1 MQVSTQEQIH
11 DVKQSIMELPPTYQ
25 YSCFHLEHDGERI
38 NDFVQLS
45 EIKGL
50 TPESQL
56 TLIEDPYTEK
66 DARIHV
72 MRVRELIGAAGDRTD
87 TLLGIL
93 AGLSLHDCIS
103 EGTNNFHTATT
114 SSQSST
120 TSHPIVGYDFHTSGS
135 LSTLLPRAQAASVKT
150 VKAISVSP
158 WNPPPYYLRQKGH
171 LLYLQITTNEGDQ
184 YQITSHVGGFYVN
197 KSSNAKFDPFPRATP
212 KAHAAH
218 SLLSL
223 ISEISTSFDETFNK
237 LQESNNK
244 REPLA
249 TYQITN
255 SSPASPWVVPAPS
268 SPLYTHQPDITRTQ
282 ESYLISGIEN
292 PETLRDWNEEFQST
306 RELPKETAQDRV
318 FRERLTSKL
327 FADYN
332 DAAAR
337 GAVLVARGEVAPLN
351 PTEGRDA
358 QIFVYNNVFFSF
370 GADGVGTFASEGG
383 DEAARVATGKDVM
396 GVRMVNQLDIDGLY
410 TPGTVVVD
418 YLGKR
423 LVGQSIVPG
432 IFKQRDPGENQIDYG
447 AVDGKEVVASDERFA
462 PVFEKLSKAMKVKRH
477 AVWDKTGKRHELEGS
492 VETKGLLGTDG
503 RKYVLDLYR
512 ITPLD
517 IAWME
522 EYGTSADNSKL
533 GKGFDG
539 TAYPHR
545 MTVLRPELVDAYWKS
560 KMREWVNNEL
570 ERRRQVAK
578 TANGAEVMKFL
589 ETANETGL
597 ETANGPITVQN
608 GNSSDSDD
616 TGKTTEF
623 DKERIDISDFT
634 FALNPDAFSGQEPQ
648 TEAEK
653 EEWAKDEQEV
663 RFVAEFLRSSVI
675 PELVEDLREGHVG
688 FPMDGQSLSRLL
700 HRRGINIRYL
710 GKLSILAEG
719 KKLEALRN
727 LTIQEMISRCFKH
740 VAGKYLRYLPM
751 PFTGACIA
759 HLLNCMLGTGLN
771 PNPVAEI
778 DDHLKTLYP
787 DADLAFKDVTPEYL
801 RNEIESQVFRRYR
814 FTLEDSWS
822 SSIKP
827 LQLLREVSLKLGL
840 QIESKDYRFADQSF
854 LPNGIDS
861 ATASNG
867 TKDGLVNVHG
877 SSNKKKKKITRDGSP
892 ASSTA
897 SSQASLPTTF
907 TSDDILNI
915 VPIIKEASPK
925 SALAEEALEA
935 GRISIMQGQKK
946 LGQELLL
953 ESLSLHEQIYGILH
967 PEVARV
973 YNTLSMLYYQL
984 EEKEAAVE
992 LAKKAVVVSERTLG
1006 VDSAE
1011 TLLSYLN
1018 LGLFEHANGETK
1030 LALTYI
1036 RHALELWK
1044 VIYGPNHPDSITTI
1058 NNAAVMLQHLKFY
1071 HDSRLWFEASL
1082 NICEDIFGKDSN
1094 NTGTLLFQLA
1104 QALALDDDS
1113 KASVSRMRESYT
1125 IFLSQ
1130 LGPNDKNTKE
1140 AESWLEQLTQNAVSI
1155 AKQARNAQA
1164 RGLRAG
1170 IRVSPRVTLGQT
1182 QPQPQVGQTAEATS
1196 GRDPR
1201 NDMGLDSRSID
1212 ELLKFIE
1219 GTEQKKA
1226 PKKRPGHNNPKRR
1239 GGAAVGPRT

>member
-1 MQVSTQEQIH
+1 
-11 DVKQSIMELPPTYQ
+11 MELPSTFQ
-25 YSCFHLEHDGERI
+25 YSCFHLEHNGERI
-38 NDFVQLS
+38 NDFIQLS
-45 EIKGL
+45 EVKGL

-56 TLIEDPYTEK
+56 NLIEDPYTEK

-72 MRVRELIGAAGDRTD
+72 IRVRELIGAAGDRTD
-87 TLLGIL
+87 TLQGIL
-93 AGLSLHDCIS
+93 AGLSLHDSVSEDKIIS
-103 EGTNNFHTATT
+103 DQTTPPIQNTTAP
-114 SSQSST
+114 
-120 TSHPIVGYDFHTSGS
+120 HPMIDYEFQTLGS
-135 LSTLLPRAQAASVKT
+135 LSTLLPRSKTASCKT

-158 WNPPPYYLRQKGH
+158 WNPPPYHLRQKGH
-171 LLYLQITTNEGDQ
+171 LLYLQLTTNEGEQ

-197 KSSNAKFDPFPRATP
+197 KSSNAKFDPFPKATP
-212 KAHAAH
+212 KSHAAH

-223 ISEISTSFDETFNK
+223 ISEISTSFDESFMK
-237 LQESNNK
+237 LQDSNNK

-255 SSPASPWVVPAPS
+255 TAPASPWVVPAPS
-268 SPLYTHQPDITRTQ
+268 SPLFSHQPDITRTQ
-282 ESYLISGIEN
+282 ESYLISGIES

-396 GVRMVNQLDIDGLY
+396 GVRMVNQLDIDGLF

-418 YLGKR
+418 YLGMR

-447 AVDGKEVVASDERFA
+447 AVDGKEVVAADERFV
-462 PVFEKLSKAMKVKRH
+462 PVFEKLSKALKVKKH
-477 AVWDKTGKRHELEGS
+477 PVWDKSGKRRDLEGS

-517 IAWME
+517 ISWME
-522 EYGTSADNSKL
+522 EHGTSVESSKQAN
-533 GKGFDG
+533 GVDKR
-539 TAYPHR
+539 AYPHR
-545 MTVLRPELVDAYWKS
+545 MTVLRPELVDAYWKF
-560 KMREWVNNEL
+560 KMRDWVNGQL
-570 ERRRQVAK
+570 ERRRRAVKSISTDEATTSSETRTT
-578 TANGAEVMKFL
+578 TAS
-589 ETANETGL
+589 ETANES
-597 ETANGPITVQN
+597 
-608 GNSSDSDD
+608 NSVEATQSSEAEDSSRS
-616 TGKTTEF
+616 TEY
-623 DKERIDISDFT
+623 DKERIDISDFS
-634 FALNPDAFSGQEPQ
+634 FALNPDAFSGQKPQ

-653 EEWAKDEQEV
+653 EEWAKDEEEV
-663 RFVAEFLRSSVI
+663 RSAAEFLRSTVI
-675 PELVEDLREGHVG
+675 PELVRDLREGDVG

-710 GKLSILAEG
+710 GKLSMVANE
-719 KKLEALRN
+719 KRLEALRV
-727 LTIQEMISRCFKH
+727 LSIQEMISRCFKH
-740 VAGKYLRYLPM
+740 VAGRYLRYLPL

-759 HLLNCMLGTGLN
+759 HLLNCLLGTGLN
-771 PNPVAEI
+771 PKPIADI
-778 DDHLKTLYP
+778 DESLKALYP
-787 DADLAFKDVTPEYL
+787 DTDLAFKDVTPEGL
-801 RNEIESQVFRRYR
+801 GREIEIQVARRYR
-814 FTLEDSWS
+814 FTLEDSWAT
-822 SSIKP
+822 SIKP

-840 QIESKDYRFADQSF
+840 QIESKDYRFSDQPSSSAGTDVGTAT
-854 LPNGIDS
+854 NGVKDTV
-861 ATASNG
+861 ANG
-867 TKDGLVNVHG
+867 HG
-877 SSNKKKKKITRDGSP
+877 SSSKKKKKAARDGSP
-892 ASSTA
+892 ESSTA
-897 SSQASLPTTF
+897 SAHSCLPVTF
-907 TSDDILNI
+907 TADDILNI
-915 VPIIKEASPK
+915 VPVIKEASPK

-935 GRISIMQGQKK
+935 GRISIMQGQKN

-992 LAKKAVVVSERTLG
+992 LARKSVIVSERTLG

-1030 LALTYI
+1030 MALVYI

-1071 HDSRLWFEASL
+1071 HESRLWFEASL
-1082 NICEDIFGKDSN
+1082 NICESVFGKHSIN
-1094 NTGTLLFQLA
+1094 AATLLFQLA
-1104 QALALDDDS
+1104 QALALDNDS
-1113 KASVSRMRESYT
+1113 KASVNRMRESYN
-1125 IFLSQ
+1125 IFLTE

-1140 AESWLEQLTQNAVSI
+1140 AGSWLEQLTQNAVSI
-1155 AKQARNAQA
+1155 AKQAKDVQVR
-1164 RGLRAG
+1164 RLRAG

-1201 NDMGLDSRSID
+1201 NAMGLDSRSID

-1219 GTEQKKA
+1219 GSEQKKT
-1226 PKKRPGHNNPKRR
+1226 PKKRPGHSNPKRR
-1239 GGAAVGPRT
+1239 GGATVGTKT